1 MSANLRH
8 GFLLGEFRV
17 HPVTGTITGPAGTQH
32 LSPRAMDLLTYLAQY
47 PDRLLSRDQLIEAVW
62 NNADAADASLT
73 RCIADLRHHF
83 DDHADNPRYI
93 ETLPRRGYRLLAAVR
108 PTAEGNDRLL
118 DPPAG
123 IEPMTATADY
133 RTFFRELQRRRV
145 IRVGLVYLVAAW
157 LIIQVAQATFP
168 ALLLP
173 GWSVTL
179 VVILVVL
186 GFPIALILSW
196 AYQVKSESADPS
208 ATTVHYIVDRSRKI
222 DFVVMAALAAVVV
235 ILAYE
240 RFYGEQLQTPID
252 PEATSATSGTESG
265 RPSIAVLPFLNMS
278 DDPQNAYFSDGLTE
292 EILNLL
298 VRMQVINVAAR
309 TSSFFYKG
317 KDVDIK
323 TVATH
328 LGVRNVLE
336 GSVRREGDKIRVTAQ
351 LINAESGFHLWSNT
365 YDREI
370 KDIFSIQ
377 DDIARQVV
385 DALEIVLSRES
396 SAILERVPTA
406 SVEAYEYYLQGRDYL
421 RGEHSEPRLQSAR
434 SLFERTIQLD
444 SNYAEAHAGL
454 CDTFLAFYRRSRST
468 EFFELAERACQRGLE
483 LDSGAIDVYVA
494 LGNLYRYSGRYD
506 RAIVEYQNAIERN
519 SNETDAYGGLAETY
533 RDLNRFDEA
542 ERYYRHVIAIQPGYW
557 RGYLELGSFLYYA
570 GRVDEA
576 IEAYGEVVR
585 LAPDNATG
593 YLNLGSSYYLKG
605 DFENAAAAWTRSLEL
620 QPSPSA
626 YMNVGSSYFFLGRF
640 DEAAAMYRK
649 ASELSPDDF
658 EIWGS
663 LGDALKHSKSEPSLA
678 ADAYQ
683 KAVALGEGLLSVNP
697 SDAQTMATLS
707 QYYAHLGKIGRA
719 MELIAEAERLQPQNM
734 YVHYFSAVTHAST
747 GGTTAALAAIAK
759 AVELGY
765 PTALLAIDAGLS
777 NLAGE
782 QEFKELIATAKN

>member
-1 MSANLRH
+1 MSANLRQ

-17 HPVTGTITGPAGTQH
+17 HPSTRTITGSGGTQH
-32 LSPRAMDLLTYLAQY
+32 LSPHAMDLLVYFAQN
-47 PDRLLSRDQLIEAVW
+47 PDRLLSREQLIEAVW
-62 NNADAADASLT
+62 NNAEAADASLT

-83 DDHADNPRYI
+83 DDHVDNPRYI
-93 ETLPRRGYRLLAAVR
+93 ETLPRRGYRLLASVR
-108 PTAEGNDRLL
+108 TLAEDHGRHDDPAAHSAPVTAK
-118 DPPAG
+118 
-123 IEPMTATADY
+123 ADY
-133 RTFFRELQRRRV
+133 RNFFAELRRRRV

-179 VVILVVL
+179 VVILIVL
-186 GFPIALILSW
+186 GFPFALILSW
-196 AYQVKSESADPS
+196 AYQVKSEGADPT

-222 DFVVMAALAAVVV
+222 DFAVITALAALVV

-240 RFYGEQLQTPID
+240 RFFDDDSQTPAATQ
-252 PEATSATSGTESG
+252 ATSTSKSD
-265 RPSIAVLPFLNMS
+265 RPSIAVLPFLNLS

-298 VRMQVINVAAR
+298 VRVQVIDVAAR
-309 TSSFFYKG
+309 TSSFFFKG

-323 TVATH
+323 TVATR

-351 LINAESGFHLWSNT
+351 LIDAESGFHLWSNT
-365 YDREI
+365 YDR
-370 KDIFSIQ
+370 KMQDIFEIQ

-385 DALEIVLSRES
+385 DALEIVLSAES
-396 SAILERVPTA
+396 DAILARVPTS
-406 SVEAYEYYLQGRDYL
+406 SVDAYEYYLQGRDYL
-421 RGEHSEPRLQSAR
+421 RGEHSDTRLQSAR
-434 SLFERTIQLD
+434 SLFERAIALD
-444 SNYAEAHAGL
+444 STYAEAHAGL

-468 EFFELAERACQRGLE
+468 EFVELAERACQRGLE
-483 LDSGAIDVYVA
+483 LDSGAVDVYLA
-494 LGNLYRYSGRYD
+494 LGNLYRYSGRYEQ
-506 RAIVEYQNAIERN
+506 ALLEYQNAIDRN
-519 SNETDAYGGLAETY
+519 SNEAEAYGGLAETY
-533 RDLNRFDEA
+533 KELNRFDEA
-542 ERYYRHVIAIQPGYW
+542 ERNYRHVIEIQPGYW

-570 GRVDEA
+570 GRLDEA
-576 IEAYGEVVR
+576 IEAYSEVIR

-605 DFENAAAAWTRSLEL
+605 DFENAATAWTKSLEL

-626 YMNVGSSYFFLGRF
+626 YMNVGSSYFFLARF
-640 DEAAAMYRK
+640 DEAAAMYRT

-663 LGDALKHSKSEPSLA
+663 LGDALTHSKSDPAQA
-678 ADAYQ
+678 ADAYK
-683 KAVALGEGLLSVNP
+683 KAVELGEGLLSVNP

-707 QYYAHLGKIGRA
+707 QYYAHLGNTGRA
-719 MELIAEAERLQPQNM
+719 MELITEAEKLQPQNM

-747 GGTTAALAAIAK
+747 GNKAVALAAISK

-765 PTALLAIDAGLS
+765 PNALLAMDAGLS

-782 QEFKELIATAKN
+782 EKFKELIGNKEN